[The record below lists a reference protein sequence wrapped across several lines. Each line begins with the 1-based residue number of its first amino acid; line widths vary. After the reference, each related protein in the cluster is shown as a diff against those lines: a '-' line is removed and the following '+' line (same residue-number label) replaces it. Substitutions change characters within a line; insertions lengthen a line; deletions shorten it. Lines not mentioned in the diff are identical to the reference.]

1 MKLENPIYRK
11 DLGKT
16 EYTNF
21 NPITP
26 DEFLTN
32 KFGAVLNNPVS
43 IDGRIHRFVPG
54 GSKEKDGWYVFSEV
68 DGLIFGKVGDWR
80 LGKDHDVRYSP
91 EGKISEESLKKMSE
105 KYEEME
111 KERILQNKSA
121 LSRLQNEW
129 AILPSC
135 TSHPY
140 LENKGVSIHGDI
152 RMTDKYMVIPMY
164 DSDGNLINRQTIAKD
179 GKKRFGAFLETSGAR
194 YVIDG
199 SEKVFLCEGYATG
212 ASIHEATGATVV
224 VCFSANN
231 LKNVAKDYP
240 KAIIVA
246 DNDKSQTGEKEAEK
260 AGLDYILIPEEGMD
274 ANDYAREHGLDNL
287 ANILNCRKKEP
298 FLLSFSEW
306 RKKQKPSR
314 WLIKGYVPEG
324 KGTSMIFGPS
334 GCGKTFISLDMM
346 LCIVT
351 GTPWHGMNTKKS
363 SVAYFC
369 GEGESGIPN
378 RVDSWLLAHG
388 YSLEEQDELLKDFYI
403 SDGSKDLNDPL
414 DTRELHDELEELKSA
429 GKKFDL
435 IFIDTLNR
443 YFSGDE
449 NKADDIHAFLS
460 ECSKIESVMD
470 GVHIMIVHHTGIASE
485 KENRARGNPALKG
498 AMQVEMMV
506 LRNPD
511 TGQVML
517 KQTKQKDLEPMP
529 DMFFTL
535 KKVDLPTVDE
545 DGKPCSSVVPFC
557 DEEERKPVD
566 YQSIGAN
573 LLLHKMIK
581 TAYEEKSDDIG
592 IDPND
597 GGTILKSN
605 FLISVAKTFY
615 RNRDIEQPYKGD
627 YDLIKQDRKQ
637 SFVSMYLEGRVE
649 QYTPGWWKVL

>member
-1 MKLENPIYRK
+1 
-11 DLGKT
+11 
-16 EYTNF
+16 
-21 NPITP
+21 
-26 DEFLTN
+26 
-32 KFGAVLNNPVS
+32 
-43 IDGRIHRFVPG
+43 
-54 GSKEKDGWYVFSEV
+54 
-68 DGLIFGKVGDWR
+68 
-80 LGKDHDVRYSP
+80 
-91 EGKISEESLKKMSE
+91 
-105 KYEEME
+105 
-111 KERILQNKSA
+111 
-121 LSRLQNEW
+121 
-129 AILPSC
+129 
-135 TSHPY
+135 
-140 LENKGVSIHGDI
+140 
-152 RMTDKYMVIPMY
+152 
-164 DSDGNLINRQTIAKD
+164 
-179 GKKRFGAFLETSGAR
+179 
-194 YVIDG
+194 
-199 SEKVFLCEGYATG
+199 
-212 ASIHEATGATVV
+212 
-224 VCFSANN
+224 
-231 LKNVAKDYP
+231 
-240 KAIIVA
+240 
-246 DNDKSQTGEKEAEK
+246 
-260 AGLDYILIPEEGMD
+260 
-274 ANDYAREHGLDNL
+274 
-287 ANILNCRKKEP
+287 
-298 FLLSFSEW
+298 
-306 RKKQKPSR
+306 
-314 WLIKGYVPEG
+314 
-324 KGTSMIFGPS
+324 
-334 GCGKTFISLDMM
+334 MM

-351 GTPWHGMNTKKS
+351 GTPWHGMKTKKS

-388 YSLEEQDELLKDFYI
+388 YSLEDQDELLKDFYI

-535 KKVDLPTVDE
+535 KKVDLPMVDE

-581 TAYEEKSDDIG
+581 IAYEEKSEDID
-592 IDPND
+592 IDTND
-597 GGTILKSN
+597 GGTIVRSN

-615 RNRDIEQPYKGD
+615 HNRGVEPPYKGD